1 MSPETTLEAK
11 VTKFKLVARD
21 ALRMKLISPRLSK
34 IAGLEAEMKDLED
47 CQKSNEH
54 RILVENYEIGKMDKE
69 HPDYAEDKKYKE
81 DEAKYAQERVDQIL
95 KDIAEVQKAITEQK
109 DGIAKIESG
118 ETKVCLEDL
127 NEMVDK
133 LVREDAYNQVKTV

>member
-11 VTKFKLVARD
+11 VTKFKLIARD
-21 ALRMKLISPRLSK
+21 ALRMKLISPRLST
-34 IAGLEAEMKDLED
+34 IAGLETDMKELED
-47 CQKSNEH
+47 CQKTNEH
-54 RILVENYEIGKMDKE
+54 KIVVENYEIGKMDKD
-69 HPDYAEDKKYKE
+69 HPDYAEDLKDKQ
-81 DEAKYAQERVDQIL
+81 DEAKYAQERVDELL

-127 NEMVDK
+127 NELVDK
-133 LVREDAYNQVKTV
+133 LVREDAYNQVQQ